1 MIVDR
6 LTKSAHFLAM
16 NVRDSLPKLAKMY
29 IEEIVRLHGVPASI
43 VSDRDPRFV
52 SRFWKQL
59 QQALGSTLC
68 FSTAAHPQTDGQ
80 SERTIQTLEDMLRA
94 CVLDFKESW
103 DQYLALIE
111 FAYNNSYQKTIGMAP
126 YEALY
131 GRKCQTPLYWN
142 EVGERKI
149 IAVEN
154 VPWIE
159 DAYEKVKVIRQ
170 RIQTAQSRQKSYSD
184 NKRRDLE
191 FAEGDRVFL
200 KVLPRKGMIRQGK
213 WGKLG
218 PRYVGPFEILQKV
231 GQVAYRLQLP
241 ASLGGMHDV
250 FHISRLKKYCSDPR
264 HVLATEEI
272 ELQEDLSYKEE
283 Q

>member
-1 MIVDR
+1 M
-6 LTKSAHFLAM
+6 
-16 NVRDSLPKLAKMY
+16 
-29 IEEIVRLHGVPASI
+29 
-43 VSDRDPRFV
+43 
-52 SRFWKQL
+52 
-59 QQALGSTLC
+59 
-68 FSTAAHPQTDGQ
+68 
-80 SERTIQTLEDMLRA
+80 
-94 CVLDFKESW
+94 
-103 DQYLALIE
+103 
-111 FAYNNSYQKTIGMAP
+111 
-126 YEALY
+126 
-131 GRKCQTPLYWN
+131 
-142 EVGERKI
+142 
-149 IAVEN
+149 EN
-154 VPWIE
+154 VPWIK

-250 FHISRLKKYCSDPR
+250 FHISRLKKYYPDPR
-264 HVLATEEI
+264 HILATEEI
-272 ELQEDLSYKEE
+272 ELQENLSYK
-283 Q
+283 